1 VKIRA
6 VETHPVQLPPRRP
19 HGWAGSIAS
28 VGGFVIVKL
37 HTDEGLVGLGEA
49 ATGIEWGGDWGR
61 YAGESAKTV
70 CHVLADYLLPAIAG
84 ESPFDIELI
93 HARMDRVVRGHHYA
107 KAALDMACY
116 DLMGKAT
123 GKPAHAFLGGCFRR
137 EIRLVHSLGLQLTPD
152 QLVAEAEA
160 VLQEGIKTLKL
171 KVGGEARRDLEATRR
186 LRELAGPD
194 IEITLDANRGWRDV
208 KTAVEMI
215 KRLEAYRV
223 SFIEQPVEGAD
234 RLAAVR
240 RQVSTPLMA
249 DESAWTPQDVYEL
262 AQKQAV
268 DMISV
273 YTTKPGGLH
282 KARKVATVCEVVG
295 FSANLNGSLETG
307 VGNAANLHLVAACR
321 AIDQPC
327 VVATNAPAG
336 RAPTRVATH
345 FYTDDIVAEPYVYRD
360 GHLVVPD
367 GPGLGIELDEAK
379 LRQYRIG

>member
-1 VKIRA
+1 VRIRTA
-6 VETHPVQLPPRRP
+6 ETIPVQLPPRRP
-19 HGWAGSIAS
+19 HGWAGSVAS

-37 HTDEGLVGLGEA
+37 QTDEGLVGLGEA

-61 YAGESAKTV
+61 YAGESAQTV
-70 CHVLADYLLPAIAG
+70 CHVIRDYLLPAIAG
-84 ESPFDIELI
+84 ADPFDIELI

-123 GKPAHAFLGGCFRR
+123 GRPAHAFLGGCFRR
-137 EIRLVHSLGLQLTPD
+137 EVPLAHSLGLQLTPD
-152 QLVAEAEA
+152 QVVAEAEV
-160 VLQEGIKTLKL
+160 VLQEGIRTLKL

-194 IEITLDANRGWRDV
+194 VAITLDANRGWPSV
-208 KTAVEMI
+208 AIAVDMI
-215 KRLEAYRV
+215 RRLEEHRV
-223 SFIEQPVEGAD
+223 AFVEQPVEGAE

-240 RQVSTPLMA
+240 RQVRTPLMA

-262 AQKQAV
+262 AQRQAV
-268 DMISV
+268 DMISI

-282 KARKVATVCEVVG
+282 PARKVATVCEVVG

-307 VGNAANLHLVAACR
+307 VGNAGNLHLVAACR

-345 FYTDDIVAEPYVYRD
+345 FYTDDIIAEPYVYRD

-379 LRQYRIG
+379 LRKYRIA